1 MAKSRR
7 SKGRGVPLAPVPSR
21 QNLPAEARALIA
33 GAHNDITIPLFS
45 NRMRPQDEV
54 LIQRGGSRGLKIYDD
69 VERDPR
75 AFAALQKRKKTLI
88 ARDWAVEPAGEDA
101 RDIEA
106 AELVTDLLGQLPF
119 DRICED
125 LLDATLKGYAVS
137 EIVWGRDGSRIVP
150 VDVVSHDP
158 RRFTF
163 GTDWRPRLLTMAAPL
178 DGIDLPDRK
187 FIVHRHGV
195 KGNNPFG
202 LGLGSRLFWPVLFK
216 REGITFWLHFLEK
229 FAAPTAIAQSPYGQ
243 LSEEQNRL
251 LNTLLDIR
259 GSSAVVVPVG
269 TDVKFLEAARSG
281 AVTYAD
287 FLAYW
292 DKEIAICVTGET
304 LTTDIGSNGSR
315 AASETH
321 AEILELLVDS
331 DADLLSSTLRQS
343 LVAWIV
349 DYNLPGARV
358 PHVWRARPENELET
372 AKVGQAK
379 ADTAKARAAAMRD
392 ALSFLVNVAD
402 DTIALE
408 LLPHLAPVEGMSE
421 AALRKLVEGRA
432 AFKSVPVAA
441 PMPEPGPRT
450 EPDSPPGEGQP

>member
-1 MAKSRR
+1 MARARKAKTR
-7 SKGRGVPLAPVPSR
+7 STQLAPVAVR
-21 QNLPAEARALIA
+21 QNLPSEARVLIA
-33 GAHNDITIPLFS
+33 NAQNDITVPLFS
-45 NRMRPQDEV
+45 SRLRHQDET
-54 LIQRGGSRGLKIYDD
+54 LIQQGGGRGLRIYDD
-69 VERDPR
+69 VDRDPR
-75 AFAALQKRKKTLI
+75 AFAALQKRRKTLI
-88 ARDWAVEPAGEDA
+88 AREWTVDAAGEDA

-106 AELVTDLLGQLPF
+106 ADLVGELLGQLPF
-119 DRICED
+119 DRICEE

-150 VDVVSHDP
+150 VDVVSHEQ

-163 GTDWRPRLLTMAAPL
+163 GADWRPRLLTVAAPL
-178 DGIDLPDRK
+178 DGIELPDRK

-216 REGITFWLHFLEK
+216 REGIAFWLHYLEK
-229 FAAPTAIAQSPYGQ
+229 FAAPTAVAQSPYGQ
-243 LSEEQNRL
+243 LTAEQTRL
-251 LNTLLDIR
+251 LNTLENIR
-259 GSSAVVVPVG
+259 SSSAVVVPVG

-281 AVTYAD
+281 AVTYSD

-304 LTTDIGSNGSR
+304 LTTDIGANGSR

-358 PHVWRARPENELET
+358 PNVWRARPENELET
-372 AKVGQAK
+372 ASVGKAK
-379 ADTAKARAAAMRD
+379 AETTKARTAALRD
-392 ALSFLVNVAD
+392 ALSFLANVED
-402 DTIALE
+402 DAIALE
-408 LLPHLAPVEGMSE
+408 LLPHLAPVEGLSE

-432 AFKSVPVAA
+432 ALKGAPVVV
-441 PMPEPGPRT
+441 PMPEPAPREAG
-450 EPDSPPGEGQP
+450 EPPA